1 MKFSG
6 RHDIEAP
13 IDRVF
18 AVLSD
23 FDAHERSALRRGV
36 QVNRIDMM
44 TSPVPGMT
52 WAAKVRFRGRI
63 RDITVSLA
71 RFDPPEVIY
80 YDVEG
85 SGLLGQFTVDLVAL
99 SKARTRLIAALDVR
113 PMSMSGRLINLSPE
127 VRRCWVDGVVT
138 SVRSRDLVIPQR
150 EKARC

>member
-18 AVLSD
+18 AALSD

-113 PMSMSGRLINLSPE
+113 PMSMSGRLIIQSLRLIKASLT
-127 VRRCWVDGVVT
+127 RRF
-138 SVRSRDLVIPQR
+138 
-150 EKARC
+150 KARVHEYAEHLAGRLTA